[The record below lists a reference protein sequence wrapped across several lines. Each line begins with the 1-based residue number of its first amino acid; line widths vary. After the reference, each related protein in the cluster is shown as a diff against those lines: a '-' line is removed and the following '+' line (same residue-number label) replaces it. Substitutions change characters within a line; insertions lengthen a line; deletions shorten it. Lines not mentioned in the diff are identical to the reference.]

1 MTLRLMYEQCAI
13 RHQAYAM
20 TILTVRHVT
29 TYRYRRP
36 VAFGEHRMMFRPR
49 DSYDQRLIDSRLLI
63 TPEPASLRWI
73 HDPFGN
79 CVALARFDTR
89 ASELRFESTIR
100 VKHYPWNVPDFQI
113 EPQAKAYPFAYDPAE
128 IPDLMASIAR
138 GYSDPNGE
146 IDRWVRKFLHAG
158 RLTPTGRLLMTL
170 TCTIK
175 ESFTYTRRTER
186 GTQGPVATLRIGHG
200 SCRDF
205 AVLMMEAV
213 RSLGLAAR
221 FVSGYLYVP
230 SRDGPEYLGGGSTH
244 AWCQVYLPGAGW
256 VEFDPTNGIIGNRDL
271 IRVAVARDPGQAVP
285 LSGTYLGNVED
296 ELDMRIEVN
305 VKCEADA
312 EISTAL
318 AG

>member
-1 MTLRLMYEQCAI
+1 
-13 RHQAYAM
+13 M

-63 TPEPASLRWI
+63 TPEPVSIHWI

-79 CVALARFDTR
+79 CVALARFKTR

-100 VKHYPWNVPDFQI
+100 VDHYPWNVPDFQT
-113 EPQAKAYPFAYDPAE
+113 EPQAKTYPFAYNPDE
-128 IPDLMASIAR
+128 MPDLMASIAR
-138 GYSDPNGE
+138 GYPDPNSE
-146 IDRWVRKFLHAG
+146 IDRWVGKFLRPG
-158 RLTPTGRLLMTL
+158 RPTPTGKLLMTL
-170 TCTIK
+170 TYAIK
-175 ESFTYTRRTER
+175 EGFTYTRRAER
-186 GTQGPVATLRIGHG
+186 GTQEPVATVRIGRG
-200 SCRDF
+200 SCRDL
-205 AVLMMEAV
+205 ALLMMESV

-230 SRDGPEYLGGGSTH
+230 SRDGPEYAGGGSTH

-271 IRVAVARDPGQAVP
+271 IRVAVARDPSQAVP
-285 LSGTYLGNVED
+285 LSGTYLGNSED
-296 ELDMRIEVN
+296 ELGMEVEVN
-305 VKCEADA
+305 VECEADA
-312 EISTAL
+312 GTSTAW
-318 AG
+318 GGK